1 MRFVIVSLIC
11 LPLFIMGCA
20 FFSPPSESGPNPQ
33 QNHTH
38 RSDTHNSTDDD
49 NSRMDMDLQTVELGE
64 KPRQMP
70 QHVQDKNAKAVEDH
84 GWNNEALQHITAFQS
99 LLSTDIEAAHATSA
113 EIAKIRFG
121 SHPLADE
128 WSELFFRLYRDRKGH
143 LLDVKRYW
151 ELEIQLLSD
160 IDATTYAKGIQEYQL
175 GMKQID
181 LLIKMIESQGGAP
194 ETIEADFDFNLS
206 SYLKGE

>member
-20 FFSPPSESGPNPQ
+20 FLNPSNESGPNPQ

-38 RSDTHNSTDDD
+38 RSDTHNSTDGD
-49 NSRMDMDLQTVELGE
+49 SRMEADLQTSESRE
-64 KPRQMP
+64 NPRQMP
-70 QHVQDKNAKAVEDH
+70 QHVEDRNAKAAEDY
-84 GWNNEALQHITAFQS
+84 GWSSEAVQRLTAFQS
-99 LLSTDIEAAHATSA
+99 LLSADIEAAHATIA

-128 WSELFFRLYRDRKGH
+128 WSELFFRLYRDRKGSI
-143 LLDVKRYW
+143 LDVKRYW
-151 ELEIQLLSD
+151 ELELQLLSD
-160 IDATTYAKGIQEYQL
+160 LDAKTYAKAIQEGQL

-181 LLIKMIESQGGAP
+181 LLIKMIESQGGDP
-194 ETIEADFDFNLS
+194 ETTEADFDFNFS

>member
-20 FFSPPSESGPNPQ
+20 FFNPSNASGPNPQ

-38 RSDTHNSTDDD
+38 KSNTHNSTDDD
-49 NSRMDMDLQTVELGE
+49 SRLEADLQTPESRE
-64 KPRQMP
+64 NPQQMP
-70 QHVQDKNAKAVEDH
+70 QRVGDRNAKAAEDH
-84 GWNNEALQHITAFQS
+84 GWSDEALQHITAFQS
-99 LLSTDIEAAHATSA
+99 LLSTDIEAAHATIA

-128 WSELFFRLYRDRKGH
+128 WSELFFCLCRDRKGH
-143 LLDVKRYW
+143 ILDVKRYW

-160 IDATTYAKGIQEYQL
+160 LDAKMYAKGIQEYQL

-181 LLIKMIESQGGAP
+181 LLIKMIESQGGDP
-194 ETIEADFDFNLS
+194 KTIEADFDFNFS

>member
-20 FFSPPSESGPNPQ
+20 FFSPSSESGPNPQ

-38 RSDTHNSTDDD
+38 RSDPHNSTDDD
-49 NSRMDMDLQTVELGE
+49 NRMDADLQKVELGE
-64 KPRQMP
+64 NPQQMP
-70 QHVQDKNAKAVEDH
+70 QRVGDRNAKAAKDH
-84 GWNNEALQHITAFQS
+84 GWSNEALQHITAFQS
-99 LLSTDIEAAHATSA
+99 LLSTDIEAAHATIA

-128 WSELFFRLYRDRKGH
+128 WSELFFRLCRDRKGH
-143 LLDVKRYW
+143 ILDVKRYW

-160 IDATTYAKGIQEYQL
+160 LDAKTYAKGIQEYQL

-181 LLIKMIESQGGAP
+181 LLIKMIESQGGDP
-194 ETIEADFDFNLS
+194 ETAEADFNFNFS

>member
-1 MRFVIVSLIC
+1 MRFVRISLIC

-20 FFSPPSESGPNPQ
+20 FFNPSNESGPNPQ

-38 RSDTHNSTDDD
+38 RSDTHNSTDGD
-49 NSRMDMDLQTVELGE
+49 SRMDADLQTSESRE
-64 KPRQMP
+64 NPRQMP
-70 QHVQDKNAKAVEDH
+70 QHVEDRNVKAAEDH
-84 GWNNEALQHITAFQS
+84 GWNDEALQHLTAFQS
-99 LLSTDIEAAHATSA
+99 LLSTDIEAARATIA

-143 LLDVKRYW
+143 ILDVKRYW
-151 ELEIQLLSD
+151 ELEFQLLSD
-160 IDATTYAKGIQEYQL
+160 LDAEAYAKERQEYQL

-181 LLIKMIESQGGAP
+181 LLIKMIESQGGDP
-194 ETIEADFDFNLS
+194 ETTEVDFDFNFS

>member
-11 LPLFIMGCA
+11 LPLFIMGCT
-20 FFSPPSESGPNPQ
+20 FFSPSSESGPHPQ

-38 RSDTHNSTDDD
+38 RSDTHNATDDD
-49 NSRMDMDLQTVELGE
+49 SRMDVDLQTTELGE
-64 KPRQMP
+64 NP
-70 QHVQDKNAKAVEDH
+70 QQIPQRVDDRNAKAAEDL
-84 GWNNEALQHITAFQS
+84 GWSDEALQRLTAFQS
-99 LLSTDIEAAHATSA
+99 LLSTDIEAAHATIA

-128 WSELFFRLYRDRKGH
+128 WSELFFRLYRDRKG
-143 LLDVKRYW
+143 LILDVKRYW
-151 ELEIQLLSD
+151 ELEFQLLSD
-160 IDATTYAKGIQEYQL
+160 LDAETYAKERQEYQL

-181 LLIKMIESQGGAP
+181 LLIKMIESQGGDP
-194 ETIEADFDFNLS
+194 ETTEVDFDFNFS

>member
-20 FFSPPSESGPNPQ
+20 FFSPSSESDPNPQ
-33 QNHTH
+33 QNHIH

-49 NSRMDMDLQTVELGE
+49 SRMEADLQTTELEGN
-64 KPRQMP
+64 P
-70 QHVQDKNAKAVEDH
+70 QQRPQRVRDRNAKTAEDH
-84 GWNNEALQHITAFQS
+84 GWSNEALQHLTAFQS
-99 LLSTDIEAAHATSA
+99 LLSTDIEAAHATIA

-128 WSELFFRLYRDRKGH
+128 WSELFFRLYRDKKG
-143 LLDVKRYW
+143 LILDVKRYW
-151 ELEIQLLSD
+151 ELEFQLLSNL
-160 IDATTYAKGIQEYQL
+160 DAETYTKEKQEYQL
-175 GMKQID
+175 GMRQID
-181 LLIKMIESQGGAP
+181 LLIKMIESQGGSP
-194 ETIEADFDFNLS
+194 ETTEVDFDFNFS

>member
-20 FFSPPSESGPNPQ
+20 FFNPSNESGPNPQ

-38 RSDTHNSTDDD
+38 RSDSHNSTDDD
-49 NSRMDMDLQTVELGE
+49 NRMDADLQTTESRENPQQIPQPVED
-64 KPRQMP
+64 R
-70 QHVQDKNAKAVEDH
+70 NAKAVENH
-84 GWNNEALQHITAFQS
+84 GWSNEALQNLTAFQS

-113 EIAKIRFG
+113 KIAKIRFG

-128 WSELFFRLYRDRKGH
+128 WSELFFRLYRDKKG
-143 LLDVKRYW
+143 LILDVKRYW
-151 ELEIQLLSD
+151 ELEFQLLSD
-160 IDATTYAKGIQEYQL
+160 LEAETHTKEKQEYQL

-181 LLIKMIESQGGAP
+181 LLIKMIESQGGDP
-194 ETIEADFDFNLS
+194 KTTEVDFDFNFS

>member
-20 FFSPPSESGPNPQ
+20 FFSPSSESGPNPQ

-49 NSRMDMDLQTVELGE
+49 SRMDADLQTPKLGE
-64 KPRQMP
+64 NPRQMP
-70 QHVQDKNAKAVEDH
+70 QRVGDRNAKAADGH
-84 GWNNEALQHITAFQS
+84 GWNDEALQHITAFQS
-99 LLSTDIEAAHATSA
+99 LLSTDIEAAHATIA

-128 WSELFFRLYRDRKGH
+128 WSELFFRLCRDRKGH
-143 LLDVKRYW
+143 ILDVKRYW

-160 IDATTYAKGIQEYQL
+160 TDATTYAKGIQEYQL

-181 LLIKMIESQGGAP
+181 LLIKMIESQGGDP
-194 ETIEADFDFNLS
+194 ETTEADFDFNFA

>member
-11 LPLFIMGCA
+11 LSLFIMGCA
-20 FFSPPSESGPNPQ
+20 FFRPSSESDPSPQ

-38 RSDTHNSTDDD
+38 RSDTHNSTDGD
-49 NSRMDMDLQTVELGE
+49 SRMEADLQKVELG
-64 KPRQMP
+64 KNPQQIP
-70 QHVQDKNAKAVEDH
+70 QHVEDRNTKATEDH
-84 GWNNEALQHITAFQS
+84 GWSDEALQHLTAFQS
-99 LLSTDIEAAHATSA
+99 LLSTDIKAAHATIV

-128 WSELFFRLYRDRKGH
+128 WSELFFRLCRDRKGH
-143 LLDVKRYW
+143 ILDVKRYW

-160 IDATTYAKGIQEYQL
+160 LDAETYATGIQEYQL

-181 LLIKMIESQGGAP
+181 LLIKMIESQGGDP
-194 ETIEADFDFNLS
+194 ETTEADFDFNFS

>member
-1 MRFVIVSLIC
+1 MRFVIVSLTC

-20 FFSPPSESGPNPQ
+20 FFSPSSESGPNPQ
-33 QNHTH
+33 QNHAHKSHTH
-38 RSDTHNSTDDD
+38 DSTDDD
-49 NSRMDMDLQTVELGE
+49 NRLEADLQTVELGGN
-64 KPRQMP
+64 PRQMSRRIG
-70 QHVQDKNAKAVEDH
+70 DRDTKAAEDH
-84 GWNNEALQHITAFQS
+84 GWNDEVLQHLVMFQS
-99 LLSTDIEAAHATSA
+99 LLSTDIEAAHTKIA

-121 SHPLADE
+121 SHPLTDE

-143 LLDVKRYW
+143 VLDVKRYW

-160 IDATTYAKGIQEYQL
+160 IDSETYAKGIQEYQL

-181 LLIKMIESQGGAP
+181 LLIKMIESQGGDP
-194 ETIEADFDFNLS
+194 EATEADFNFNFS

>member
-20 FFSPPSESGPNPQ
+20 FFNPSNESGSNPQ
-33 QNHTH
+33 QHHTH

-49 NSRMDMDLQTVELGE
+49 SRMDADLQTVESRE
-64 KPRQMP
+64 NPQQMP
-70 QHVQDKNAKAVEDH
+70 QHVEDRNAKATQDY
-84 GWNNEALQHITAFQS
+84 GWSDEALQHLTAFQS
-99 LLSTDIEAAHATSA
+99 LLSTDIEAAHATIA

-121 SHPLADE
+121 SHPLANG
-128 WSELFFRLYRDRKGH
+128 WSELFFRLYRDRTGH
-143 LLDVKRYW
+143 ILDVKHYW

-160 IDATTYAKGIQEYQL
+160 IDATTYATGIQEYQL

-181 LLIKMIESQGGAP
+181 LLIKMIESQGGDP
-194 ETIEADFDFNLS
+194 ETAEVDFDFNFA

>member
-20 FFSPPSESGPNPQ
+20 FFNPSSESGPNPQ
-33 QNHTH
+33 QHHTH

-49 NSRMDMDLQTVELGE
+49 SRMDADLQTVELGE

-70 QHVQDKNAKAVEDH
+70 QHVQDKNAKAAEDH

-128 WSELFFRLYRDRKGH
+128 WSELFFRLYRDKKG
-143 LLDVKRYW
+143 LILDVKRYW
-151 ELEIQLLSD
+151 ELEIQLLSNL
-160 IDATTYAKGIQEYQL
+160 DAETYAKEKQEYQL

-181 LLIKMIESQGGAP
+181 LLIKMIESQGGDP
-194 ETIEADFDFNLS
+194 ETAEVDFDFNFS
-206 SYLKGE
+206 SYLKGD

>member
-20 FFSPPSESGPNPQ
+20 FFSPSSESDPNPQ

-49 NSRMDMDLQTVELGE
+49 SRMEADLQTTELGE
-64 KPRQMP
+64 ISRQMP
-70 QHVQDKNAKAVEDH
+70 QHVEDRNAKAAEDH
-84 GWNNEALQHITAFQS
+84 GWSSEALQHLTAFQS

-113 EIAKIRFG
+113 KIAKIRFG

-128 WSELFFRLYRDRKGH
+128 WSELFFRLYRDKKG
-143 LLDVKRYW
+143 LILDVKRYW
-151 ELEIQLLSD
+151 ELEFQLLSD
-160 IDATTYAKGIQEYQL
+160 LDAETYAKEKQEYQL

-181 LLIKMIESQGGAP
+181 LLIKMIESQGGDP
-194 ETIEADFDFNLS
+194 ETAEADFDFNFS